1 MNEIEQR
8 KKENPTENS
17 TVYTLWSANVYQA
30 WAEHHNSQ
38 IGTLQDEYTSIP
50 FNFQADTVEE
60 INYWLTRFILEVMRA
75 DGKPYQANS
84 LYSISTGLLRHFRND
99 LNRYDIKILSKD
111 DVQFQSFRKELDS
124 RMKADIGTK
133 KFSGS
138 SNSTG

>member
-1 MNEIEQR
+1 M
-8 KKENPTENS
+8 K
-17 TVYTLWSANVYQA
+17 
-30 WAEHHNSQ
+30 
-38 IGTLQDEYTSIP
+38 
-50 FNFQADTVEE
+50 E

-75 DGKPYQANS
+75 DGKPNPANS
-84 LYSISTGLLRHFRND
+84 LYSISTRLLRHFRND